1 MSNKQHIKE
10 FEECVMIK
18 SASYLYVKDCPTV
31 REHIYCI
38 TNTKIIYINL
48 YILYIYL
55 NFHMKIYVARNK
67 IIIIFISRDFKA
79 AFANNIQK
87 MEILGK

>member
-1 MSNKQHIKE
+1 MCDDKISKLFIYKRL
-10 FEECVMIK
+10 
-18 SASYLYVKDCPTV
+18 SYSQRTYI
-31 REHIYCI
+31 IYCI
-38 TNTKIIYINL
+38 TNTKIIYVNL

-55 NFHMKIYVARNK
+55 NFHMKIYVVRNK